1 MTFSQSETME
11 YWEENLNSVLPDSKV
26 HVLSPNASFKTPAPL
41 PQK

>member
-26 HVLSPNASFKTPAPL
+26 HVLSITQCFI
-41 PQK
+41 